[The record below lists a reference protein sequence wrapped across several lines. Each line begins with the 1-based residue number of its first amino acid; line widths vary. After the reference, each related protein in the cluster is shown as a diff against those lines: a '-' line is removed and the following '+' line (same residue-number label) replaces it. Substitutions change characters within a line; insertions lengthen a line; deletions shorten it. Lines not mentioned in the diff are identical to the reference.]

1 MFKFIKQYADKIEGV
16 AIYPIMAQ
24 IIFIGF
30 FIVMLV
36 YVFKMS
42 NAEIDQIKKLP
53 LE

>member
-16 AIYPIMAQ
+16 SIYPILGQM
-24 IIFIGF
+24 IFIIF

-42 NAEIDQIKKLP
+42 NSEIDEIKKLP
-53 LE
+53 WD